1 MTDTNEIL
9 LLEPNFDDGLAVNK
23 LVADCAPLDRN
34 SIYCN
39 LLQAGHFNGTS
50 IAAKE
55 GESLQGFVSGY
66 LIPKRQNC
74 LFIWQVAVAESARG
88 QGLAL
93 RMLLALKA
101 REACADVQFLETTIT
116 DSNQASWALFRRLAT
131 QLNAPLTKRVM
142 FDKEVHFDH
151 QHDTEYLVQIGP
163 F

>member
-1 MTDTNEIL
+1 MDLGEM
-9 LLEPNFDDGLAVNK
+9 K
-23 LVADCAPLDRN
+23 LVEPCFEDGMAINRLVEACAPLDSN
-34 SIYCN
+34 SVYCN

-50 IAAKE
+50 VAAKRDNA
-55 GESLQGFVSGY
+55 LQGFISGY

-93 RMLLALKA
+93 RMLLALLA
-101 REACADVQFLETTIT
+101 REACTDVQLLETTIT
-116 DSNQASWALFRRLAT
+116 RSNEASWALFRRLAVH
-131 QLNAPLTKRVM
+131 LNAPLTERVM
-142 FDKEVHFDH
+142 FDKAKHFDH